1 MGRGHEGKRT
11 DRLLQNTYVVDYVLQ
26 NMTVLEAEW
35 VNGRKL
41 TGSQSVR
48 KREGEVEAIGEKRV
62 KVE

>member
-1 MGRGHEGKRT
+1 MGRGREGKRT

-48 KREGEVEAIGEKRV
+48 KREGEVETVGEKRV